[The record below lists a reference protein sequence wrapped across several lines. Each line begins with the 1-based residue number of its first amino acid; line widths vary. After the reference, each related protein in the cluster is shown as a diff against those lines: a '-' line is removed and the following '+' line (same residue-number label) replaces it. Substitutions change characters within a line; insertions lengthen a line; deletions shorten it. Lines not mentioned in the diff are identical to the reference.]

1 MISNIT
7 IFRVIIKKSLFS
19 CLTNC
24 CYDNLIL
31 VYFKD
36 RNYKIKMEMKCFNL
50 IAGYSRILKVVIL
63 SKKVEP
69 VCFAARFRYSVK
81 VNKICHPLWP
91 FHAMRPRWI
100 PNVAILSNDGQLTR
114 ASLFTST
121 AFQCDDKWLQ
131 LMMTY
136 DELWRAVVKSRK
148 SIAGENRSRIKV
160 RLSANY

>member
-1 MISNIT
+1 
-7 IFRVIIKKSLFS
+7 
-19 CLTNC
+19 
-24 CYDNLIL
+24 
-31 VYFKD
+31 
-36 RNYKIKMEMKCFNL
+36 MKCFNL

-69 VCFAARFRYSVK
+69 VCFAVRFRYSVK

-148 SIAGENRSRIKV
+148 SIAGDFSSKSFALISSIVQPLLREVCNSRSSIVCKLTGRPWKLESNRD
-160 RLSANY
+160 